1 MAAPRDDEQLVD
13 AYVDALLARGD
24 AEALGYVAARPQA
37 PTLRDPRLASV
48 VTELHTSLV
57 RFHPSFRFED
67 RVASRLRA
75 LAEGRRW
82 VAPNA
87 GPTAGT
93 MLAPPPTRATATL
106 IRFPTTTGTRSPNAT
121 EDPDHPRALLLGGA
135 IASGVSLAGAALFAW
150 RWQRGGRPGRA
161 GLPGLVGRRAVNDH
175 SLARAA
181 RAAHR
186 LGGAGGRSS
195 VIVTARLSGRLAAR
209 RQRQGLA

>member
-24 AEALGYVAARPQA
+24 AEAMGFVAARPPA
-37 PTLRDPRLASV
+37 PTFRDPRLASV

-75 LAEGRRW
+75 LAEGRPW
-82 VAPNA
+82 VAPA
-87 GPTAGT
+87 IGDR
-93 MLAPPPTRATATL
+93 LATPPKATL
-106 IRFPTTTGTRSPNAT
+106 IPFPVAAAAV
-121 EDPDHPRALLLGGA
+121 EDPDLEHPRSLLLGGA

-150 RWQRGGRPGRA
+150 RWQRSGRFGRDLA
-161 GLPGLVGRRAVNDH
+161 ADR
-175 SLARAA
+175 SLGRAA

-195 VIVTARLSGRLAAR
+195 VIVAARLSSRLAAR